1 MGAADEDGENPF
13 DGGDGSRLFPY
24 EISTAKQLLSVGG
37 ERGAYYRLVDDIDI
51 SAVDNVHPIGDDR
64 DRFRGNFDGNGHTI
78 RGLTIDRPTESEI
91 GLFWDCQGVDIWDL
105 NLVDVDITGDDK
117 VGGLVGDFTAGTI
130 SNVSVSGT
138 ISGSD
143 QIGGIVGNAGVG
155 SVIEDT
161 TANVTITAD
170 RHVGGIVGWNS
181 DGPVRR
187 AHADVDLTATTG
199 DAGGLV
205 GRHTPWRGD
214 RSETVISDS
223 SATGEVLSSSVVG
236 GLVGKT
242 DSEGAVIDSIADVRV
257 NTLDGEINSRVGGLI
272 GQHIGTEVRR
282 SVATGEVTG
291 GRNAGGLVGIN
302 RGTIVE
308 SYATGETTGQDYV
321 GGLVGTNRD
330 TIVDCYATGAVT
342 GRDDSVSTDVG
353 GLVGRNINES
363 GSSVYTGTVERSYA
377 ISTLEWEDDESVG
390 GLVGKNA
397 IIDDEQFETGVVVT
411 SYWGVAE
418 TGLTT
423 SPTVSDDHGLE
434 TAAITGSDAAES
446 LEAFDFGEV
455 WTTTDI
461 YPALAWQDRPA
472 DAFADVTTS
481 DDPFEATYPIEEF
494 EKEMEPEESLEDE
507 NTTTGE
513 ADSDGSADEGN
524 ESDELGTDD
533 SSSDGVPGP
542 GLVGAV
548 VSLGATGYLLARRAV
563 PDEYDA

>member
-1 MGAADEDGENPF
+1 M
-13 DGGDGSRLFPY
+13 
-24 EISTAKQLLSVGG
+24 
-37 ERGAYYRLVDDIDI
+37 
-51 SAVDNVHPIGDDR
+51 
-64 DRFRGNFDGNGHTI
+64 
-78 RGLTIDRPTESEI
+78 
-91 GLFWDCQGVDIWDL
+91 
-105 NLVDVDITGDDK
+105 
-117 VGGLVGDFTAGTI
+117 
-130 SNVSVSGT
+130 
-138 ISGSD
+138 
-143 QIGGIVGNAGVG
+143 
-155 SVIEDT
+155 
-161 TANVTITAD
+161 
-170 RHVGGIVGWNS
+170 
-181 DGPVRR
+181 
-187 AHADVDLTATTG
+187 
-199 DAGGLV
+199 
-205 GRHTPWRGD
+205 
-214 RSETVISDS
+214 
-223 SATGEVLSSSVVG
+223 SSSVVG